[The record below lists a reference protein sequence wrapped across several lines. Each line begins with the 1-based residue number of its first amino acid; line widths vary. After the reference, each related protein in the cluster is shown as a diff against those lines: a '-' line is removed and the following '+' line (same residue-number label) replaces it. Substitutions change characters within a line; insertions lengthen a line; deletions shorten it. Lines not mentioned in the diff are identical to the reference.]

1 MPSTLPTLS
10 PTPRDPLAFPSALL
24 ASFAIGVPMLL
35 AFNLPPSSTAL
46 NQCAALIGWGAWLVL
61 LTGQGNAR
69 LRVPGATGL
78 ACLQAALALVL
89 AAALVSPLW
98 TALPWSL
105 SLSSAGMIGAAMLAV
120 QVGAVAANGGLDWA
134 LQPLQPV
141 TPVTPVMPVVG
152 RAPATRGKVGKG
164 AVAAVPATSSAASVD
179 VSLNALGLDAG
190 ARVFKAF
197 CTGLVVAGVL
207 SSGVGLVQVF
217 APSWADGTWIARSYI
232 DGRAVG
238 NMRQPNHLSS
248 LLLWA
253 IVAVVWLGEARVL
266 QRVGAQALAA
276 LFVLVVVLTAS
287 RTGALSM
294 LLLAA
299 WGAFDRR
306 LSRSARGLLIAV
318 PLVYALLWYATGA
331 WADATHHVFGGETR
345 FTTQGDISSSRWGIW
360 ANTLQLIA
368 MHPWVGVGFGDF
380 NFAWTL
386 TPFPGRPVAFFDHTH
401 DLVLHFL
408 VELGIPLGSAVVALM
423 AAAVWFGLRSAWR
436 AARAASTGAGPSSSS
451 TLRQAAF
458 MMVLLILL
466 HSLLEYPLWYA
477 YFLLPAAFA
486 FGICLGSPTGD
497 GDGVAAATATSAAA
511 VAGSARH
518 GASAQ
523 QAVVGRGASGP
534 SAARASAAQAP
545 TARATAAQA
554 PSGRPL
560 SGRVLTV
567 GAVALL
573 AVGMLVVADYLRVV
587 VIFAP
592 PANATPLAQR
602 IAEGRHSIFFAYH
615 ADYADATTAT
625 HPADVLPA
633 FRAASHFLLDGRLLQ
648 AWAIAL
654 NEAGETDRARYVAQ
668 RLREFHKAGSA
679 EFFAPC
685 EAPPVAGEPL
695 PFQCLAPTRPLR
707 YEDFE

>member
-10 PTPRDPLAFPSALL
+10 PTPRDPLALPSALL

-120 QVGAVAANGGLDWA
+120 QVGAVAANGGLDWP
-134 LQPLQPV
+134 LQPLQPLHSV
-141 TPVTPVMPVVG
+141 TTVAS
-152 RAPATRGKVGKG
+152 RAPAGRGT
-164 AVAAVPATSSAASVD
+164 AVRGSVPTSPAISPAASVGVGATD
-179 VSLNALGLDAG
+179 ALGLDAG

-197 CTGLVVAGVL
+197 CIGLVAAGVL
-207 SSGVGLVQVF
+207 SSVVGLVQVF

-253 IVAVVWLGEARVL
+253 IVAVVWLGEVRVL

-306 LSRSARGLLIAV
+306 LSRSARGLLIAA
-318 PLVYALLWYATGA
+318 PLVYALFWFATGA

-401 DLVLHFL
+401 DLVLQFL

-523 QAVVGRGASGP
+523 QAVVGRGASGS

-545 TARATAAQA
+545 TARAPTAQA

-602 IAEGRHSIFFAYH
+602 IAEGRHSIFFAHH

-679 EFFAPC
+679 DFFAPC
-685 EAPPVAGEPL
+685 EAPPAAGKPL
-695 PFQCLAPTRPLR
+695 PFQCLAPTRALR

>member
-61 LTGQGNAR
+61 LTGGGAAR

-89 AAALVSPLW
+89 AAALASPLW

-105 SLSSAGMIGAAMLAV
+105 SLSSAGMIAAAMLAV
-120 QVGAVAANGGLDWA
+120 QVGAVAANGGLGSA
-134 LQPLQPV
+134 PQPLQPV
-141 TPVTPVMPVVG
+141 TPVTPVVG

-164 AVAAVPATSSAASVD
+164 AVAAVPAMSSAASVD
-179 VSLNALGLDAG
+179 VSLNALGQGVG
-190 ARVFKAF
+190 ARIFKAF
-197 CTGLVVAGVL
+197 CIGLVVAGVL

-248 LLLWA
+248 LLMWA

-266 QRVGAQALAA
+266 QRVVAQALAL

-306 LSRSARGLLIAV
+306 LSRSARGWLIAV

-345 FTTQGDISSSRWGIW
+345 FTTKGDISSSRWGIW

-368 MHPWVGVGFGDF
+368 MHPWVGVGFGNF

-386 TPFPGRPVAFFDHTH
+386 TPFPGRPVAFFDHSH
-401 DLVLHFL
+401 DLVLQFL
-408 VELGIPLGSAVVALM
+408 VELGMPLGSAVVALM
-423 AAAVWFGLRSAWR
+423 AAALWFALRSAWR
-436 AARAASTGAGPSSSS
+436 TARAASVGAGPSSSLLPLSS

-497 GDGVAAATATSAAA
+497 GDEVAAAAAA
-511 VAGSARH
+511 AGQAGPARR

-534 SAARASAAQAP
+534 SAVPTLAATTPTAQAP
-545 TARATAAQA
+545 RSQ
-554 PSGRPL
+554 PL
-560 SGRVLTV
+560 SGRVLTA

-573 AVGMLVVADYLRVV
+573 AVGMLTVADYLRVV

-602 IAEGRHSIFFAYH
+602 IAEGRHSIFFAHH
-615 ADYADATTAT
+615 ADYADATTAA
-625 HPADVLPA
+625 HPGNVLPA

-648 AWAIAL
+648 AWAVAL

-685 EAPPVAGEPL
+685 EAPPVAGKPL